1 MDTSTPEFASAR
13 DAEPPLRGRRR
24 FAWRLF
30 GSPAGFAGACC
41 LVLVGAAAVL
51 AATAA
56 PFDPF
61 SAVGPS
67 LSPPSLDHPM
77 GTDGLG
83 RDVFSGVLFGARTS
97 LLIAG
102 GVGGLALGIG
112 LVVGTISGYR
122 GGWVD
127 DVLMRITEL
136 FQTLPRFFLA
146 IVVIAMFGPGLDR
159 LILVLGFTSWAILA
173 RVVRAE
179 VLSVR
184 EQEFVEAAVANGATA
199 VRIVV
204 REILPNVLPA
214 AVVFLAL
221 VLAQVMLIEASLGFL
236 GLGDPNAMSWGF
248 LAGQAQRFLRVAW
261 WLSFFPGM
269 AIVVA
274 VLGFNLLADALNDV
288 LAGRR

>member
-1 MDTSTPEFASAR
+1 MAISTPESASAPG
-13 DAEPPLRGRRR
+13 AEPLERGRQRLH
-24 FAWRLF
+24 WRVLR
-30 GSPAGFAGACC
+30 SPAG
-41 LVLVGAAAVL
+41 VVGAACLLLAVSAAVL
-51 AATAA
+51 ADVVA

-61 SAVGPS
+61 SAIGPS
-67 LSPPSLDHPM
+67 LSPPTGEHLM

-83 RDVFSGVLFGARTS
+83 RDVFSGVLHGARTS

-102 GVGGLALGIG
+102 GVGVLALGIG
-112 LVVGTISGYR
+112 LLVGTVSGFW

-127 DVLMRITEL
+127 DVLMRLTEV

-184 EQEFVEAAVANGATA
+184 EKEFVEAAIASGASA
-199 VRIVV
+199 ARIIV
-204 REILPNVLPA
+204 REILRNVLPSA
-214 AVVFLAL
+214 IVFLAL

-236 GLGDPNAMSWGF
+236 GLGDPNTISWGF